1 MLSGGEG
8 PRLKDPG
15 GDRIFLFPGEDDSS
29 PPPLEES
36 SLCLSCPIAF
46 AIGLLLLNFSNFSLA
61 LTLSLTAFQTVE
73 RPEGLDSDVAG
84 LVLREV
90 GLPEE
95 AEEVTAPPE
104 EGSLSDEN
112 DAPPPPPN
120 PSP

>member
-8 PRLKDPG
+8 PPRLKLPG
-15 GDRIFLFPGEDDSS
+15 GEGVRLLPDVGESS

-46 AIGLLLLNFSNFSLA
+46 AIGLLLNFSNVSLA

-90 GLPEE
+90 GLPDE
-95 AEEVTAPPE
+95 AVEFIATPD
-104 EGSLSDEN
+104 EGSFIEGE
-112 DAPPPPPN
+112 
-120 PSP
+120 